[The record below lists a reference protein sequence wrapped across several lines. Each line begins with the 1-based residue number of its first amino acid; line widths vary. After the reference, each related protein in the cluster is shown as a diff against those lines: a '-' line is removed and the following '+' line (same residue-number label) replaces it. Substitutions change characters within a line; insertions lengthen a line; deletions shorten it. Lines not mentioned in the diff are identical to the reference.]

1 MLTRCRHRFNPRA
14 PCGARRAHGALDS
27 GSRRFNPRAP
37 CGARRDVMLPH
48 PRAMSVSI
56 HAPRVGRDCRH
67 VLRHL
72 RRNCFN
78 PRAPCGARPTRKG
91 RLYGRKWFQST
102 RPVWGATDG
111 RDADIYGANGFNPR
125 APCGARRSLW
135 DSVIWLQ
142 SFNPRAPCGARLC
155 RTKVRASIPSFQS
168 TRPVWGATSRHRR
181 QTLLRWF
188 QSTRPVW
195 GATKGRE
202 IYKALQKVSIHAPR
216 VGRDDALRYYVHT
229 MLPFQSTR
237 PVWGATATGVTTS
250 PFCHVF
256 MGIPLHKYDFLG
268 T

>member
-125 APCGARRSLW
+125 APCGARPKLMDLTS
-135 DSVIWLQ
+135 D
-142 SFNPRAPCGARLC
+142 A
-155 RTKVRASIPSFQS
+155 KKFQS
-168 TRPVWGATSRHRR
+168 TRPVWGATEYTDH
-181 QTLLRWF
+181 TFCFVCEF

-195 GATKGRE
+195 GATNVAIR
-202 IYKALQKVSIHAPR
+202 ALID
-216 VGRDDALRYYVHT
+216 G
-229 MLPFQSTR
+229 MFQSTR
-237 PVWGATATGVTTS
+237 PVWGATETDAHRDPEPWCFNPRAPCGAR
-250 PFCHVF
+250 P
-256 MGIPLHKYDFLG
+256 
-268 T
+268 

>member
-125 APCGARRSLW
+125 APCGARPKLMDLTSDAKKFQSTRPVW
-135 DSVIWLQ
+135 GATVIL
-142 SFNPRAPCGARLC
+142 
-155 RTKVRASIPSFQS
+155 SINRHLTSFQS
-168 TRPVWGATSRHRR
+168 TRPVWGAT
-181 QTLLRWF
+181 
-188 QSTRPVW
+188 
-195 GATKGRE
+195 E
-202 IYKALQKVSIHAPR
+202 IVELARGERIVSIHAPR
-216 VGRDDALRYYVHT
+216 VGRDRSARARRPMHTRFNPRAPCGARPRQDA
-229 MLPFQSTR
+229 
-237 PVWGATATGVTTS
+237 G
-250 PFCHVF
+250 
-256 MGIPLHKYDFLG
+256 
-268 T
+268 

>member
-102 RPVWGATDG
+102 RPVWGATGFFRRRRLEGIVSIHAPRVG
-111 RDADIYGANGFNPR
+111 RDAHGR
-125 APCGARRSLW
+125 EWPCALS
-135 DSVIWLQ
+135 
-142 SFNPRAPCGARLC
+142 SFNPRAPCGARLTGGT
-155 RTKVRASIPSFQS
+155 RTS
-168 TRPVWGATSRHRR
+168 TAPT
-181 QTLLRWF
+181 
-188 QSTRPVW
+188 
-195 GATKGRE
+195 
-202 IYKALQKVSIHAPR
+202 VSIHAPR
-216 VGRDDALRYYVHT
+216 VGRD
-229 MLPFQSTR
+229 
-237 PVWGATATGVTTS
+237 
-250 PFCHVF
+250 
-256 MGIPLHKYDFLG
+256 
-268 T
+268 